1 MRVRQLARVAAY
13 GASAAAGGTRHTV
26 RRRRDPGSWTR
37 RDPHRI
43 VRVAPLEVAAT
54 TAERLDESLRGCT
67 VGGDWDLRAVPLRS
81 LTLWRGLEQRIVE
94 GRDWPETVLSRGPVD
109 EGVPNAGTRLLT
121 GDAEERERRLRRI
134 DALIASLRR
143 DGWLPHHDVGA
154 RFHHE
159 MTVVVGRSGALVR
172 NSGGLH
178 RLIIAQL
185 IGLERIPC
193 RILAEHPDAP
203 NP

>member
-1 MRVRQLARVAAY
+1 MRIRRLVRVAAY
-13 GASAAAGGTRHTV
+13 EATAAAGGVRHV
-26 RRRRDPGSWTR
+26 ARRRIAPGVWSRRDPY
-37 RDPHRI
+37 RI
-43 VRVAPLEVAAT
+43 VWVAPHEVAAT
-54 TAERLDESLRGCT
+54 TADRLDETLRGR
-67 VGGDWDLRAVPLRS
+67 VVDGDWDLRAVPLRS
-81 LTLWRGLEQRIVE
+81 LTLWRGLEQRVVE
-94 GRDWPETVLSRGPVD
+94 GRDWPETVLFRGPVD
-109 EGVPNAGTRLLT
+109 EGVANAGTRLLT
-121 GDAEERERRLRRI
+121 DDTAERERRLRRI

-159 MTVVVGRSGALVR
+159 MTVVIGRTGALVR

-193 RILAEHPDAP
+193 RVLAEHPDALRP
-203 NP
+203 